1 MTSGSGS
8 GSLSLI
14 PFAKGVFTAPLLCTA
29 RLFCVFESGCHGRF
43 TMDITA
49 QQHLSYINIKPE
61 IKMDVP
67 ASGLFFGLPCIL
79 IYTAALNCY
88 I

>member
-8 GSLSLI
+8 GGLSFI
-14 PFAKGVFTAPLLCTA
+14 PLFAKGIFLAPLLCTV

-49 QQHLSYINIKPE
+49 QQHCYINTKPE
-61 IKMDVP
+61 MKMDVP